1 MERVSCALGQSTL
14 SFETGRMAKQAD
26 GAILAQFGET
36 VVLVAVVGAKEPM
49 PGKDFFPLTVEY
61 REKSSSAGR
70 IPGGWFKREGRPRTK
85 ETLTS
90 RLIDRPIRPLFPDGF
105 FNEVQLHATVI
116 SSDQENDSDV
126 LAVSAAS
133 AALAVSDIP
142 TSDMFGCVRVGR
154 VKGDLVVNPTFK
166 QMEESTLDLV
176 VAASRKAVVMVEGG
190 ADEESESVLFEAIK
204 LAHQACQK
212 IIDIQEELVKKAGKP
227 KRVLI
232 LVKPAED
239 LSAAVKTFAL
249 SKMKT
254 AMAEKDKL
262 KRQDGI
268 HHVGQETV
276 EALKEKFPG
285 LDKEILGLIHGI
297 ESDLVREAI
306 LDRHE
311 RQDGRKFDEFRP
323 ITAEVKILPR
333 THGSSLFTRGQT
345 QALVVTTLGT
355 KEDQQILEELEGEQK
370 KRFML
375 HYNFPPYSVGEIKR
389 LSGPGRREI
398 GHGNL
403 AERALE
409 PLLPSLDDFPYTIQV
424 SSDILESN
432 GSSSMASVCGGSLSL
447 MDAGVPLKSACAG
460 VALGLVSSPDMSK
473 VAILTDIQG
482 LEDHFG
488 DMDFKVAGTRKGITA
503 IQMDIKITGLPFE
516 VIEKGLA
523 QAKQGRLTILDIMD
537 KTLAS
542 PNKTLSP
549 YAPRIVTIKVPTD
562 KIRDIIGKGGATIK
576 KIQEDFQVEVN
587 VEDDG
592 SVHIASPNGAAIEK
606 AKAFIDGLMAEAEEG
621 KIYFGTVNE
630 IVTTVNKEGRT
641 DTLKI
646 ARQTS
651 EGAPVLPDTI
661 NADEAVRLE
670 TDYPSLAKS
679 KFADWATDLP
689 IYRDARKRAHDIAN
703 PPPPPAPLS
712 HWPPP

>member
-1 MERVSCALGQSTL
+1 MERVSCALGQTTL

-26 GAILAQFGET
+26 GSILAQYGET

-105 FNEVQLHATVI
+105 FNEVQMHATVI

-142 TSDMFGCVRVGR
+142 TSDMFGCVRIGR
-154 VKGDLVVNPTFK
+154 IKGDLVVNPTFK

-227 KRVLI
+227 KRTLT

-239 LSAAVKTFAL
+239 LAAAVKAFAL

-262 KRQDGI
+262 KRQEGI
-268 HHVGQETV
+268 HHVGKETV
-276 EALKEKFPG
+276 EALKEKFPEK
-285 LDKEILGLIHGI
+285 DKDIQGLIHGI

-323 ITAEVKILPR
+323 ITAEVKVLPR
-333 THGSSLFTRGQT
+333 THGSALFTRGQT
-345 QALVVTTLGT
+345 QALVVSTLGT

-403 AERALE
+403 AERALQ

-460 VALGLVSSPDMSK
+460 VALGLVSNADMSK
-473 VAILTDIQG
+473 YAILTDIQG

-542 PNKTLSP
+542 PNKNLSP

-621 KIYFGTVNE
+621 KIYFGTVKKIMDFGAFVE
-630 IVTTVNKEGRT
+630 ILPGT
-641 DTLKI
+641 DGLVHI
-646 ARQTS
+646 SQ
-651 EGAPVLPDTI
+651 
-661 NADEAVRLE
+661 
-670 TDYPSLAKS
+670 LAKS
-679 KFADWATDLP
+679 RVEKVEDVVKEGDELLVKCIGIDPKTKKIKLSRKDALDLN
-689 IYRDARKRAHDIAN
+689 IEDYRKK
-703 PPPPPAPLS
+703 
-712 HWPPP
+712 

>member
-1 MERVSCALGQSTL
+1 MERVSTTLGHTTL

-26 GAILAQFGET
+26 GSIVAQYGDT
-36 VVLVAVVGAKEPM
+36 VVIVAVVGAKEPM

-61 REKSSSAGR
+61 RERSSAAGR

-85 ETLTS
+85 EILTS

-105 FNEVQLHATVI
+105 FNEVQMHCTVI

-142 TSDMFGCVRVGR
+142 VADKFGCVRIGR
-154 VKGDLVVNPTFK
+154 VNGDLVVNPTFK
-166 QMEESTLDLV
+166 QMETSTLNLI

-190 ADEESESVLFEAIK
+190 ADEESESVLFEAVK
-204 LAHQACQK
+204 LAHKECQK
-212 IIDIQEELVKKAGKP
+212 IIDLQDELVKKAGKA
-227 KRVLI
+227 KRALT
-232 LVKPAED
+232 LVKADEALVAD
-239 LSAAVKTFAL
+239 VKGFAL
-249 SKMKT
+249 SKMKA

-262 KRQDGI
+262 KRQEAI
-268 HHVGQETV
+268 HAVSHETV
-276 EALKEKFPG
+276 ATLKEKYPENHK
-285 LDKEILGLIHGI
+285 DIHGILHSI

-323 ITAEVKILPR
+323 IETEVGVLPR
-333 THGSSLFTRGQT
+333 THGSALFTRGQT
-345 QALVVTTLGT
+345 QALVTATLGT
-355 KEDQQILEELEGEQK
+355 KDDQQILEELDGEQK
-370 KRFML
+370 RRFML

-409 PLLPSLDDFPYTIQV
+409 PLLPSKDSFPYTIQV
-424 SSDILESN
+424 TSDILESN
-432 GSSSMASVCGGSLSL
+432 GSSSMASVCGGSMAM

-460 VALGLVSSPDMSK
+460 VALGLVSNEDVSK
-473 VAILTDIQG
+473 YAILTDIQG

-537 KTLAS
+537 KTLTS
-542 PNKTLSP
+542 PREKMSI
-549 YAPRIVTIKVPTD
+549 YAPRIVSMKVPVD
-562 KIRDIIGKGGATIK
+562 KIREVIGKGGATIK
-576 KIQEDFQVEVN
+576 KIQEDFKVEVS

-592 SVHIASPNGAAIEK
+592 TVSISSANGRDIEN
-606 AKAFIDGLMAEAEEG
+606 AQNFITGLMAEAEDG
-621 KIYFGTVNE
+621 KIYFGTVKKIMDFGAFVE
-630 IVTTVNKEGRT
+630 ILPGTDGLVHISQLDNKRVERVEDVLKEGDELLVKCIGVDPKT
-641 DTLKI
+641 KKI
-646 ARQTS
+646 KLSRKEAL
-651 EGAPVLPDTI
+651 GLNI
-661 NADEAVRLE
+661 AD
-670 TDYPSLAKS
+670 YK
-679 KFADWATDLP
+679 K
-689 IYRDARKRAHDIAN
+689 
-703 PPPPPAPLS
+703 
-712 HWPPP
+712 

>member
-1 MERVSCALGQSTL
+1 MERVSCALGQTTL

-26 GAILAQFGET
+26 GSILAQYGET

-105 FNEVQLHATVI
+105 FNEVQMHATVI

-142 TSDMFGCVRVGR
+142 TSDMFGCVRIGR
-154 VKGDLVVNPTFK
+154 IKGDLVVNPTFK

-227 KRVLI
+227 KRTLT

-239 LSAAVKTFAL
+239 LAAAVKAFAL
-249 SKMKT
+249 AKMKT

-262 KRQDGI
+262 KRQEGI
-268 HHVGQETV
+268 HHVGKETV
-276 EALKEKFPG
+276 EALKEKFPEK
-285 LDKEILGLIHGI
+285 DKDIQGLIHGI

-323 ITAEVKILPR
+323 ITAEVKVLPR
-333 THGSSLFTRGQT
+333 THGSALFTRGQT
-345 QALVVTTLGT
+345 QALVVSTLGT

-403 AERALE
+403 AERALQ

-460 VALGLVSSPDMSK
+460 VALGLVSNADMSK
-473 VAILTDIQG
+473 YAILTDIQG

-542 PNKTLSP
+542 PNKNLSP

-621 KIYFGTVNE
+621 KIYFGTVKKIMDFGAFVE
-630 IVTTVNKEGRT
+630 ILPGT
-641 DTLKI
+641 DGLVHI
-646 ARQTS
+646 SQ
-651 EGAPVLPDTI
+651 
-661 NADEAVRLE
+661 
-670 TDYPSLAKS
+670 LAKS
-679 KFADWATDLP
+679 RVEKVEDVVKEGDELLVKCIGIDPKTKKIKLSRKDALDLN
-689 IYRDARKRAHDIAN
+689 IEDYRKK
-703 PPPPPAPLS
+703 
-712 HWPPP
+712 

>member
-1 MERVSCALGQSTL
+1 MERVSTTLGHTTL

-26 GAILAQFGET
+26 GSILAQLGET

-61 REKSSSAGR
+61 RERSSAAGR

-85 ETLTS
+85 EILTS

-105 FNEVQLHATVI
+105 FNEVQMHCTVI

-142 TSDMFGCVRVGR
+142 VADKFGCVRIGR
-154 VKGDLVVNPTFK
+154 VNGDLVVNPTFK
-166 QMEESTLDLV
+166 QMETSTLNLI

-190 ADEESESVLFEAIK
+190 ADEESESVLLEAVK
-204 LAHQACQK
+204 LAHKECQK
-212 IIDIQEELVKKAGKP
+212 IIDLQDELVKKAGKP
-227 KRVLI
+227 KRALT
-232 LVKPAED
+232 LVKADEVLVAD
-239 LSAAVKTFAL
+239 VKNFAL
-249 SKMKT
+249 AKMKT

-262 KRQDGI
+262 KRQEAI
-268 HHVGQETV
+268 HAVSHETV
-276 EALKEKFPG
+276 EALKEKHPEKG
-285 LDKEILGLIHGI
+285 KDIHGI
-297 ESDLVREAI
+297 LHSIESDFVREAI

-323 ITAEVKILPR
+323 IATEVGVLPR
-333 THGSSLFTRGQT
+333 THGSALFTRGQT
-345 QALVVTTLGT
+345 QALVTATLGT
-355 KEDQQILEELEGEQK
+355 KDDQQILEELEGEQK
-370 KRFML
+370 RRFML

-409 PLLPSLDDFPYTIQV
+409 PLLPSKDSFPYTIQV
-424 SSDILESN
+424 TSDILESN
-432 GSSSMASVCGGSLSL
+432 GSSSMASVCGGSMAM

-460 VALGLVSSPDMSK
+460 VALGLVSNEDVSK
-473 VAILTDIQG
+473 YAILTDIQG

-537 KTLAS
+537 KTLTS
-542 PNKTLSP
+542 PREKMSI
-549 YAPRIVTIKVPTD
+549 YAPRIVSMKVPVD
-562 KIRDIIGKGGATIK
+562 KIREVIGKGGATIK
-576 KIQEDFQVEVN
+576 KIQEDFKVEVS

-592 SVHIASPNGAAIEK
+592 TVSISSANGRDIEN
-606 AKAFIDGLMAEAEEG
+606 AQNFITGLMAEAEDG
-621 KIYFGTVNE
+621 KIYFGTVKKIMDFGAFVE
-630 IVTTVNKEGRT
+630 ILPGTDGLVHISQLDNKRVERVEDVLKEGDELLVKCIGVDPKT
-641 DTLKI
+641 KKI
-646 ARQTS
+646 KLSRKDAL
-651 EGAPVLPDTI
+651 GLNI
-661 NADEAVRLE
+661 AD
-670 TDYPSLAKS
+670 YK
-679 KFADWATDLP
+679 K
-689 IYRDARKRAHDIAN
+689 K
-703 PPPPPAPLS
+703 
-712 HWPPP
+712 

>member
-1 MERVSCALGQSTL
+1 
-14 SFETGRMAKQAD
+14 MAKQAD
-26 GAILAQFGET
+26 GSILAQYGET

-105 FNEVQLHATVI
+105 FNEVQMHATVI

-142 TSDMFGCVRVGR
+142 TSDMFGCVRIGR
-154 VKGDLVVNPTFK
+154 IKGDLVVNPTFK

-227 KRVLI
+227 KRTLT

-239 LSAAVKTFAL
+239 LAAAVKAFAL

-262 KRQDGI
+262 KRQEGI
-268 HHVGQETV
+268 HHVGKETV
-276 EALKEKFPG
+276 EALKEKFPEK
-285 LDKEILGLIHGI
+285 DKDIQGLIHGI

-323 ITAEVKILPR
+323 ITAEVKVLPR
-333 THGSSLFTRGQT
+333 THGSALFTRGQT
-345 QALVVTTLGT
+345 QALVVSTLGT

-403 AERALE
+403 AERALQ

-460 VALGLVSSPDMSK
+460 VALGLVSNADMSK
-473 VAILTDIQG
+473 YAILTDIQG

-542 PNKTLSP
+542 PNKNLSP

-621 KIYFGTVNE
+621 KIYFGTVKKIMDFGAFVE
-630 IVTTVNKEGRT
+630 ILPGT
-641 DTLKI
+641 DGLVHI
-646 ARQTS
+646 SQ
-651 EGAPVLPDTI
+651 
-661 NADEAVRLE
+661 
-670 TDYPSLAKS
+670 LAKS
-679 KFADWATDLP
+679 RVEKVEDVVKEGDELLVKCIGIDPKTKKIKLSRKDALDLN
-689 IYRDARKRAHDIAN
+689 IEDYRKK
-703 PPPPPAPLS
+703 
-712 HWPPP
+712 

>member
-621 KIYFGTVNE
+621 KIYFGTVKKIMDFGAFVE
-630 IVTTVNKEGRT
+630 ILPGT
-641 DTLKI
+641 DGLVHI
-646 ARQTS
+646 SQ
-651 EGAPVLPDTI
+651 
-661 NADEAVRLE
+661 
-670 TDYPSLAKS
+670 LAKS
-679 KFADWATDLP
+679 RVEKVEDILKEGDELLVKCIGIDPKTKKIKFSRKDALDLN
-689 IYRDARKRAHDIAN
+689 IEDYRKK
-703 PPPPPAPLS
+703 
-712 HWPPP
+712 

>member
-204 LAHQACQK
+204 MAHQACQK

-227 KRVLI
+227 KRTLT

-239 LSAAVKTFAL
+239 LSSAVKTFAL

-262 KRQDGI
+262 KRQEGI
-268 HHVGQETV
+268 HHVGHETV

-285 LDKEILGLIHGI
+285 QEKEILGLIHGI

-323 ITAEVKILPR
+323 ITAEVKVLPR

-460 VALGLVSSPDMSK
+460 VALGLVSSSDMSK
-473 VAILTDIQG
+473 YAILTDIQG

-621 KIYFGTVNE
+621 KIYFGTVKKIMDFGAFVE
-630 IVTTVNKEGRT
+630 ILPGT
-641 DTLKI
+641 DGLVHI
-646 ARQTS
+646 SQ
-651 EGAPVLPDTI
+651 
-661 NADEAVRLE
+661 
-670 TDYPSLAKS
+670 LAKS
-679 KFADWATDLP
+679 RVERVEDILKEGDELLVKCIGIDPKTKKIKLSRKDALDLK
-689 IYRDARKRAHDIAN
+689 IEDYRKK
-703 PPPPPAPLS
+703 
-712 HWPPP
+712 

>member
-1 MERVSCALGQSTL
+1 MERVNCSLAHTTL

-26 GAILAQFGET
+26 GSILAQYGDT
-36 VVLVAVVGAKEPM
+36 VVLAAVVGAKDPM

-61 REKSSSAGR
+61 RERSSAAGR

-142 TSDMFGCVRVGR
+142 VADMFGCVRVGR
-154 VKGDLVVNPTFK
+154 VNGDLVINPTFK
-166 QMEESTLDLV
+166 QRETSTLDLI
-176 VAASRKAVVMVEGG
+176 VAASRKAVVMVEGE
-190 ADEESESVLFEAIK
+190 AQEEPESVVFEAIK
-204 LAHQACQK
+204 LAHKECQK
-212 IIDIQEELVKKAGKP
+212 IIDLQEQLVKKAGKP
-227 KRVLI
+227 KRTLT
-232 LVKPAED
+232 LVKPEES
-239 LSAAVKTFAL
+239 LVVAVKAAAL

-262 KRQDGI
+262 GRQDKI
-268 HHVGQETV
+268 NAVTKETW
-276 EALKEKFPG
+276 ESLKEKFPE
-285 LDKEILGLIHGI
+285 KEKDVKSLIHSN

-323 ITAEVKILPR
+323 ITCEAGVLPR
-333 THGSSLFTRGQT
+333 THGSALFTRGQT
-345 QALVVTTLGT
+345 QALVTTTLGT
-355 KEDQQILEELEGEQK
+355 KDDQQILEELEGEK
-370 KRFML
+370 KKTFML

-403 AERALE
+403 AERALL
-409 PLLPSLDDFPYTIQV
+409 PLLPKHDLFPYTIQV
-424 SSDILESN
+424 TSDILESN
-432 GSSSMASVCGGSLSL
+432 GSSSMASVCGGSLSM
-447 MDAGVPLKSACAG
+447 MDAGVPLKSPCAG
-460 VALGLVSSPDMSK
+460 VALGLVSNEDMSK
-473 VAILTDIQG
+473 YAILTDIQG

-503 IQMDIKITGLPFE
+503 IQMDIKIFGLPFE
-516 VIEKGLA
+516 VVEKGLA

-537 KTLAS
+537 KTLTS
-542 PNKTLSP
+542 GRDKMSP

-592 SVHIASPNGAAIEK
+592 SVHIASPNGAAIERCK
-606 AKAFIDGLMAEAEEG
+606 EFIDGLMAEAEEG
-621 KIYFGTVNE
+621 KIYFGTVKKIMDFGAFVE
-630 IVTTVNKEGRT
+630 ILPGTDGLVHVSQLDNHRVERVEDVLKEGDELLVKCIGIDPKTRKIKLSRKEALG
-641 DTLKI
+641 LK
-646 ARQTS
+646 
-651 EGAPVLPDTI
+651 
-661 NADEAVRLE
+661 LE
-670 TDYPSLAKS
+670 DYK
-679 KFADWATDLP
+679 K
-689 IYRDARKRAHDIAN
+689 K
-703 PPPPPAPLS
+703 
-712 HWPPP
+712 